1 MHDLGVALNMS
12 NDTGKTSY
20 SQDGLTR
27 VALDANEDRQF
38 RHQAWACSICALFL
52 ILGAAGMTFRHPNV
66 QPAASSASQVIVP
79 VTFDPVPFAPASEE
93 VENAAS
99 SAQALE
105 EDRSLSSFNVDP
117 VALPAVHLNVTP
129 AEALLSPN
137 AAIKVQ
143 LPPAAAEETSP
154 AFSPYQPEAN
164 APTTPRPQYPAL
176 ALRRGY
182 EGKVAVE
189 FAVTPSGAVTDVKL
203 RSSSGHAVL
212 DEEVLQT
219 VRERWS
225 FPPGQP
231 RYHYFET
238 VFKMK

>member
-1 MHDLGVALNMS
+1 MHDLGAALNMS
-12 NDTGKTSY
+12 NDPGKRSW
-20 SQDGLTR
+20 SQDSLTR
-27 VALDANEDRQF
+27 LVLDAREERQF
-38 RHQAWACSICALFL
+38 RHQAWACSVCAMFL

-66 QPAASSASQVIVP
+66 QPAVSSASQLIVP
-79 VTFDPVPFAPASEE
+79 VTFEPVPFTPANAN
-93 VENAAS
+93 VANAAS
-99 SAQALE
+99 SAQAPE
-105 EDRSLSSFNVDP
+105 QDRTQSSFMVNP
-117 VALPAVHLNVTP
+117 VALPAIGVTVNTS
-129 AEALLSPN
+129 EAILSPN
-137 AAIKVQ
+137 AAVEVQ
-143 LPPAAAEETSP
+143 LPRVASEETSP